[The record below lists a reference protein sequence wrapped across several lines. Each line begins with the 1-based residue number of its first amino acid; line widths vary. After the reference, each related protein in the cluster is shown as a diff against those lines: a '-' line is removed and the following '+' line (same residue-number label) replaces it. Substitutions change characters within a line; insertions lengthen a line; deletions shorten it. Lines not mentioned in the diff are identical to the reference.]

1 MRINLYNH
9 KLYILIKMS
18 NFTENDLVIYK
29 NKNKVMSGGYEVKS
43 MLLNDNFSAINNENT
58 AIIPQKGGK
67 VSDIF
72 SHLAIPTG
80 LFMVKEANKVAQYDN
95 IYHNEMYDNSLYEKL
110 LDHVSPSS
118 RKLYNKRTR
127 KANNI
132 LNKKSRKNRR

>member
-1 MRINLYNH
+1 
-9 KLYILIKMS
+9 MS

-110 LDHVSPSS
+110 LEHVSPSS

>member
-1 MRINLYNH
+1 
-9 KLYILIKMS
+9 MS

-72 SHLAIPTG
+72 SHLAIPTR